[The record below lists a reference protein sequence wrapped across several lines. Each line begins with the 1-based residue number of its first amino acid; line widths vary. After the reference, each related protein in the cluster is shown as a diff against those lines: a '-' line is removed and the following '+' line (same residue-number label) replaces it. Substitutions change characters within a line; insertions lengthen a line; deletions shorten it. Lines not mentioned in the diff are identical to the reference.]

1 MNRMVPLLSN
11 AGTDDDPSRVVIVGS
26 IAGIGVP
33 HVGEH
38 GTIMVCEHGT
48 ILPVGNLTLTV

>member
-1 MNRMVPLLSN
+1 MVPLLSN